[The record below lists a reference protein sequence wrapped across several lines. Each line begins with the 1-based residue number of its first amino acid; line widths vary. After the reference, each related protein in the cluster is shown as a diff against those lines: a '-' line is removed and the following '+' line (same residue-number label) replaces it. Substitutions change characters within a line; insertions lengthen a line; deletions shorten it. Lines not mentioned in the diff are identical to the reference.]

1 VGPKVQIRECLLSH
15 LQGVRASSKQ
25 ASMLSPAGVQGQLE
39 ARVAVHAGDGAKR
52 EGHLEVLS
60 CEHVQVDIDDGTMR
74 SILLMI
80 FLSCLPI
87 AMDGP
92 WDLRGSSLQPHRWRS
107 CQLTQKSTFFFFCP
121 LSANS
126 MLRGTTPG
134 ATGRS
139 KSQRGL
145 T

>member
-74 SILLMI
+74 SILLMVFFVLFANCYGWAMGLAWFFTAAAQVEI
-80 FLSCLPI
+80 LSVDPEEY
-87 AMDGP
+87 
-92 WDLRGSSLQPHRWRS
+92 
-107 CQLTQKSTFFFFCP
+107 FFFL
-121 LSANS
+121 LSVVCE
-126 MLRGTTPG
+126 
-134 ATGRS
+134 
-139 KSQRGL
+139 
-145 T
+145 

>member
-74 SILLMI
+74 SILLMVFFVLFANCYGWAMGLAWFI
-80 FLSCLPI
+80 TAAAQVEILSVDPEEYLFFL
-87 AMDGP
+87 
-92 WDLRGSSLQPHRWRS
+92 
-107 CQLTQKSTFFFFCP
+107 
-121 LSANS
+121 LSVVCE
-126 MLRGTTPG
+126 
-134 ATGRS
+134 
-139 KSQRGL
+139 
-145 T
+145 